1 MPPVK
6 RKKRPTPKAS
16 PAPPTAPSSA
26 PPIAFLAAAQDDS
39 LPSSVTAAQV
49 GQLASERHVLSPAL
63 EAVASAQ
70 RSSPPEANPAAGRLP
85 PAVTAMDVA
94 DQLHSAA
101 IHLLR
106 RLRVRD
112 RESGIGP
119 AQLSA
124 LSVLVFGGPRSLGEL
139 ADAEQV
145 RPPTMSRI
153 VAGLQR
159 SGLVRRHATEDG
171 RRVRLEA
178 TPKGVGLMWE
188 GRQRR
193 VESLAKA
200 VAGLPES
207 EQLQLRDAL
216 TLLQQ
221 VIRKI

>member
-1 MPPVK
+1 MTRVK
-6 RKKRPTPKAS
+6 QKSGVS
-16 PAPPTAPSSA
+16 PELLETA
-26 PPIAFLAAAQDDS
+26 DK
-39 LPSSVTAAQV
+39 
-49 GQLASERHVLSPAL
+49 
-63 EAVASAQ
+63 
-70 RSSPPEANPAAGRLP
+70 
-85 PAVTAMDVA
+85 
-94 DQLHSAA
+94 LHSAA

-153 VAGLQR
+153 VSGLER
-159 SGLVRRHATEDG
+159 SGLVKRHATEDG

-178 TPKGVGLMWE
+178 TAKGTKILWE

-193 VESLAKA
+193 VESLAA
-200 VAGLPES
+200 ALASLDQADAARLRELVELLPEI
-207 EQLQLRDAL
+207 A
-216 TLLQQ
+216 
-221 VIRKI
+221 RKI

>member
-6 RKKRPTPKAS
+6 HKNAHRKKTPLPKTPSSLAF
-16 PAPPTAPSSA
+16 TAP
-26 PPIAFLAAAQDDS
+26 
-39 LPSSVTAAQV
+39 V
-49 GQLASERHVLSPAL
+49 
-63 EAVASAQ
+63 SAQ
-70 RSSPPEANPAAGRLP
+70 SSLSSRAA
-85 PAVTAMDVA
+85 TDTA

-153 VAGLQR
+153 VAGLHR
-159 SGLVRRHATEDG
+159 SALVRRHATEDG

-178 TPKGVGLMWE
+178 TPKGVSLMWE
-188 GRQRR
+188 GRKRR
-193 VESLAKA
+193 VESLANA
-200 VAGLPES
+200 IEGLRES
-207 EQLQLRDAL
+207 ERQQLSDTIA
-216 TLLQQ
+216 LLQQ
-221 VIRKI
+221 IIRSL